1 MTSTTLGH
9 RSFRHELFLYG
20 STEDLVE
27 FVVPWARDGVA
38 AGDPTLLL
46 LRTDAAQAVLHEV
59 GPSPYLTVETA
70 LAEPGQPAQ
79 HVSAASTLLPS
90 YARVVHQEPMIA
102 PSQWREWRRLEAV
115 LNLALRHYD
124 TWAVCAYDE
133 CALSSDMVSDLHAT
147 HPLIAQDGEHRHND
161 SYQHP
166 VNFLVQQSEDAPDAV
181 ERSRPAVELVDPSPA
196 AARAAVKWFSHRWLP
211 DEEIDKLIFATH
223 EAVLNALRHG
233 RPPTVLRLWPERDRV
248 TVTVTD
254 AGHGPDSTLGGLLP
268 NELSTTIAGDPV
280 PGPALGLWL
289 IHQLVDVTRR
299 TDVDGY
305 TIRLTA
311 THPTPT
317 PDRST
322 SPHL

>member
-9 RSFRHELFLYG
+9 CGLRHELFLYS

-27 FVVPWARDGVA
+27 FVVPWAREGVA

-46 LRTDAAQAVLHEV
+46 LRADAAQAVFHEV

-79 HVSAASTLLPS
+79 HVSTASTLLPD
-90 YARVVHQEPMIA
+90 YARVVHQEPTIA

-133 CALSSDMVSDLHAT
+133 CTLSSDMVGDLRAT
-147 HPLIAQDGEHRHND
+147 HPLIARDGEHRYND
-161 SYQHP
+161 RYRHP
-166 VNFLVQQSEDAPDAV
+166 VNFLVQQSEDAPDSV
-181 ERSRPAVELVDPSPA
+181 ERTRPAVELVDPSPA

-223 EAVLNALRHG
+223 EAVINALRHG
-233 RPPTVLRLWPERDRV
+233 RPPTVLRLWHERGRV

-254 AGHGPDSTLGGLLP
+254 AGLGPDIPLVGLP
-268 NELSTTIAGDPV
+268 DERPTTIANDPV
-280 PGPALGLWL
+280 LGPALGLWL

-299 TDVDGY
+299 TDADGY

-311 THPTPT
+311 THPDAHT
-317 PDRST
+317 R
-322 SPHL
+322 